1 MTPADCEAVAAAT
14 RPKRVLLTHL
24 GPDVAA
30 VHQDFHLY
38 FRHPRSLTVHKDAGH
53 TKAISRRWRGGV
65 EGGGKKRAGCQE
77 EKAENNPDPK
87 YASHSSS
94 E

>member
-1 MTPADCEAVAAAT
+1 LAV
-14 RPKRVLLTHL
+14 
-24 GPDVAA
+24 
-30 VHQDFHLY
+30 Y
-38 FRHPRSLTVHKDAGH
+38 KDAGH

-65 EGGGKKRAGCQE
+65 EGGGKERASYQK